1 MKVDFFIVGAPKSG
15 TTSLYHYLNQH
26 QDICMS
32 LIKEPNYFSSEELND
47 QGLYYKAKV
56 ISKLESYHEIF
67 IQEKDHQLLGEASV
81 SYLFYQNVPLKIYK
95 YNPTAKIIILLR
107 NPIERAHSHY
117 LMDYRLGHT
126 KISLDAILNDS
137 SVKDHALLYQ
147 QYIELGFYYN
157 QVKRYVD
164 VFGHDN
170 VCVMLYDQLKENN
183 EELTNNI
190 IRFLNVDLNHGI
202 NFKTPYNRSKSSTN
216 KIIQKLYSLTF
227 IRKSV
232 SFLFPNS
239 IISYINKIF
248 FNNKENSLSTR
259 LEDKL
264 YNLYSEDILLLEKML
279 KIDLSSWKR

>member
-56 ISKLESYHEIF
+56 ISKLESYHKIF

>member
-56 ISKLESYHEIF
+56 ISKLESYHKIF
-67 IQEKDHQLLGEASV
+67 LKEKDHQLLGEASV

-95 YNPTAKIIILLR
+95 YNPNAKIIIILR

-126 KISLDAILNDS
+126 KISLDSILNDS

-157 QVKRYVD
+157 QVKRYID
-164 VFGHDN
+164 VFGHNN
-170 VCVMLYDQLKENN
+170 VCVMLYDKLKENN
-183 EELTNNI
+183 EQLTNNI
-190 IRFLNVDLNHGI
+190 LRFLNVDLNNDI
-202 NFKTPYNRSKSSTN
+202 NFKIPYNRSKSSTN

-232 SFLFPNS
+232 SFLFPNI

>member
-56 ISKLESYHEIF
+56 ISKLESYHKIF

-202 NFKTPYNRSKSSTN
+202 NFKTPYNMSKSSTN

>member
-56 ISKLESYHEIF
+56 ISKLEFYHKIF
-67 IQEKDHQLLGEASV
+67 IKEKDHQLLGEASV

-95 YNPTAKIIILLR
+95 YNPNAKIIIILR

-126 KISLDAILNDS
+126 KISLDSILNDS

-157 QVKRYVD
+157 QVKRYID
-164 VFGHDN
+164 VFGHNN
-170 VCVMLYDQLKENN
+170 VCVMLYDKLKENN
-183 EELTNNI
+183 EQLTNNI
-190 IRFLNVDLNHGI
+190 LRFLNVDLNNDI
-202 NFKTPYNRSKSSTN
+202 NFKIPYNRSKSSTN

-232 SFLFPNS
+232 SFLFPNI
-239 IISYINKIF
+239 IISFINNF
-248 FNNKENSLSTR
+248 FSLF
-259 LEDKL
+259 LV
-264 YNLYSEDILLLEKML
+264 NH
-279 KIDLSSWKR
+279 

>member
-56 ISKLESYHEIF
+56 ISKLESYHKIF

-202 NFKTPYNRSKSSTN
+202 NFKNPYNRSKSSTN

>member
-56 ISKLESYHEIF
+56 ISKLESYYKIF
-67 IQEKDHQLLGEASV
+67 IKEKDHQLLGEASV

-95 YNPTAKIIILLR
+95 YNPNAKIIILLR

-126 KISLDAILNDS
+126 KISLDSILNDS

-157 QVKRYVD
+157 QVKRYID
-164 VFGHDN
+164 VFGHNN
-170 VCVMLYDQLKENN
+170 VCVMLYDKLKENN
-183 EELTNNI
+183 EKLTNNI
-190 IRFLNVDLNHGI
+190 LRFLNVDLNNDI
-202 NFKTPYNRSKSSTN
+202 NFKIPYNRSKSSTN

-232 SFLFPNS
+232 SFLFPNI

>member
-56 ISKLESYHEIF
+56 ISKLESYHKIF

-183 EELTNNI
+183 EDLTNNI

>member
-56 ISKLESYHEIF
+56 ISKLESYHKIF
-67 IQEKDHQLLGEASV
+67 IKEKDHQLLGEASV

-95 YNPTAKIIILLR
+95 YNPNAKIIILLR

-126 KISLDAILNDS
+126 KISLDSILNDS

-170 VCVMLYDQLKENN
+170 VCVMLYDKLKENN
-183 EELTNNI
+183 EQLTNNI
-190 IRFLNVDLNHGI
+190 LRFLNVDLNHDI
-202 NFKTPYNRSKSSTN
+202 NFKIPYNRSKSSTN

-232 SFLFPNS
+232 SFLFPNI

>member
-47 QGLYYKAKV
+47 QGLYYKAKT
-56 ISKLESYHEIF
+56 ISKLESYHKIF

>member
-56 ISKLESYHEIF
+56 ISKLESYHKIF
-67 IQEKDHQLLGEASV
+67 IKEKDHQLLGEASV

-95 YNPTAKIIILLR
+95 YNPNAKIIILLR

-126 KISLDAILNDS
+126 KISLDSILNDS

-157 QVKRYVD
+157 QVKRYID
-164 VFGHDN
+164 VFGHNN
-170 VCVMLYDQLKENN
+170 VCVMLYDKLKENN
-183 EELTNNI
+183 EQLTNNI
-190 IRFLNVDLNHGI
+190 LRFLNVDLNNDI
-202 NFKTPYNRSKSSTN
+202 NFKIPYNRSKSSTN

-232 SFLFPNS
+232 SFLFPNI

>member
-1 MKVDFFIVGAPKSG
+1 MD
-15 TTSLYHYLNQH
+15 
-26 QDICMS
+26 QDS
-32 LIKEPNYFSSEELND
+32 DAGFSSFV
-47 QGLYYKAKV
+47 K
-56 ISKLESYHEIF
+56 
-67 IQEKDHQLLGEASV
+67 EKSNHLLGEASV

>member
-56 ISKLESYHEIF
+56 ISKLEFYHKIF
-67 IQEKDHQLLGEASV
+67 IKEKDHQLLGEASV

-95 YNPTAKIIILLR
+95 YNPNAKIIIILR

-126 KISLDAILNDS
+126 KISLDSILNDS

-157 QVKRYVD
+157 QVKRYID
-164 VFGHDN
+164 VFGHNN
-170 VCVMLYDQLKENN
+170 VCVMLYDKLKENN
-183 EELTNNI
+183 EQLTNNI
-190 IRFLNVDLNHGI
+190 LRFLNVDLNNDI
-202 NFKTPYNRSKSSTN
+202 NFKIPYNRSKSSTN

-232 SFLFPNS
+232 SFLFPNI

>member
-56 ISKLESYHEIF
+56 ISKLESYHKIF

-216 KIIQKLYSLTF
+216 KIIQNLYSLTF